1 MTAVMVKHTGE
12 SKGYWFEA
20 PNSLADK
27 IQPGTHVI
35 CDTAIGQQRG
45 KVIGTLISNGE
56 DEAKEIMTSA
66 GAKFPLRKV
75 TAVECHVPIEE
86 IKVCLQDD
94 YKLFAINADYRPQ
107 NKSNSWYYVVAK
119 NSKAAREKFK
129 TRITW
134 LNVYAVKEVLD
145 HAEMNSVILQP
156 LNHII
161 L

>member
-1 MTAVMVKHTGE
+1 MTAGMVKHTGE

-86 IKVCLQDD
+86 IKVPSYLTHSTPSEDKIVKRFLEYYHTGRFNTKVTVDD
-94 YKLFAINADYRPQ
+94 DGVLTEGYTAYK
-107 NKSNSWYYVVAK
+107 VAK
-119 NSKAAREKFK
+119 LLHL
-129 TRITW
+129 TYLI
-134 LNVYAVKEVLD
+134 V
-145 HAEMNSVILQP
+145 VIKG
-156 LNHII
+156 
-161 L
+161 